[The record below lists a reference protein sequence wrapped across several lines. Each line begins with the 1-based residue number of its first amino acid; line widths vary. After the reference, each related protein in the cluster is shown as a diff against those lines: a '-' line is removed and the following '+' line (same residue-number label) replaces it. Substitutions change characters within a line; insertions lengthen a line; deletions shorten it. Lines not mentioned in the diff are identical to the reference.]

1 MITLFTNPGFVHINL
16 SAIIFGYENNLLIV
30 SLFQMNYEQN
40 VSGVRQIN
48 QELDFKVTKRHYPRD
63 NNDSILEFIFE
74 KDPNLFMRKN
84 KIVIRGAIELPEN
97 VVPDNGFVSKL
108 FSMLTVE
115 VDSQTVSS
123 NRCK

>member
-1 MITLFTNPGFVHINL
+1 
-16 SAIIFGYENNLLIV
+16 
-30 SLFQMNYEQN
+30 MNYEQN
-40 VSGVRQIN
+40 VASVRQLSE
-48 QELDFKVTKRHYPRD
+48 ELDFKVTKRHYPRD

-84 KIVIRGAIELPEN
+84 KIIIRGAIELPTN

>member
-1 MITLFTNPGFVHINL
+1 
-16 SAIIFGYENNLLIV
+16 
-30 SLFQMNYEQN
+30 MNYEQT
-40 VSGVRQIN
+40 VSSVRQADE
-48 QELDFKVTKRHYPRD
+48 ELDFKVTKRHYPRD

-84 KIVIRGAIELPEN
+84 KIIIRGAIELPTN

-108 FSMLTVE
+108 SSMLTVE

>member
-1 MITLFTNPGFVHINL
+1 
-16 SAIIFGYENNLLIV
+16 
-30 SLFQMNYEQN
+30 MNYEQT
-40 VSGVRQIN
+40 VSSVRQADE
-48 QELDFKVTKRHYPRD
+48 ELDFKVTKRHYPRD

-84 KIVIRGAIELPEN
+84 KIIIRGAIELPTN